1 MRRREFVALL
11 GGTLASWPLAVRAQQ
26 GGRVR
31 RVGVLLPALAS
42 DSEYP
47 TLLKAFV
54 QGLQDLGW
62 IDGRNLKVDVRWT
75 GAGAG
80 AVHKEATELAALAP
94 DVILAPGSS
103 TTGPLLQI
111 TRTIPVVFTV
121 VPDPVAAGFVESL
134 ARPGGNATGFASF
147 EYGIGGK
154 WLELLR
160 EIVPGVTRVGVVR
173 DPAVTAGVGQW
184 SAIQDISPAFGL
196 EVSPINLRD
205 VPDLERAVAAFARSG
220 NGGLIVTSS
229 GLAVRYRDVIV
240 RLAAEHKL
248 PALYYA
254 KAFVTVGGLISY
266 GADRT
271 DQFRRA
277 AGYANRILNGE
288 SPADLPVQAPA
299 KYELVVNVKTAKALG
314 FEVSPFLL
322 ARADE
327 VIE

>member
-1 MRRREFVALL
+1 M
-11 GGTLASWPLAVRAQQ
+11 
-26 GGRVR
+26 
-31 RVGVLLPALAS
+31 
-42 DSEYP
+42 
-47 TLLKAFV
+47 

-75 GAGAG
+75 GAG

-121 VPDPVAAGFVESL
+121 IPDPVAAGFVQSL

-248 PALYYA
+248 PTLYYA

-299 KYELVVNVKTAKALG
+299 KYELVVNVNTAKALG
-314 FEVSPFLL
+314 LEVPPFLL
-322 ARADE
+322 TRADE

>member
-1 MRRREFVALL
+1 MRRRELVALL

-26 GGRVR
+26 GGRAR

-75 GAGAG
+75 GAGA
-80 AVHKEATELAALAP
+80 VHKEATELVALAP

-111 TRTIPVVFTV
+111 NRTIPVVFTV
-121 VPDPVAAGFVESL
+121 IPDPVAAGFVESL

-160 EIVPGVTRVGVVR
+160 EVAPGVTRVGVVR
-173 DPAVTAGVGQW
+173 DPAIMAGAGQW
-184 SAIQDISPAFGL
+184 SAIQDASPIFGL

-205 VPDLERAVAAFARSG
+205 VPELERPVAAFARSG
-220 NGGLIVTSS
+220 IGGRVVTSS

-314 FEVSPFLL
+314 LEVSPFLL

>member
-1 MRRREFVALL
+1 MRRRELVALL
-11 GGTLASWPLAVRAQQ
+11 GGTLASWPLAARAQQ
-26 GGRVR
+26 GGRVHR
-31 RVGVLLPALAS
+31 AGVLLPAPPS

-62 IDGRNLKVDVRWT
+62 IDGRNLKVDVRW
-75 GAGAG
+75 AGAG
-80 AVHKEATELAALAP
+80 VEAVHKEAAELAALAP
-94 DVILAPGSS
+94 DVILAAGSAS
-103 TTGPLLQI
+103 TGPLLQV

-121 VPDPVAAGFVESL
+121 VPDPVAAGFVQNL

-160 EIVPGVTRVGVVR
+160 EVASGVTRVGVVR
-173 DPAVTAGVGQW
+173 DPAITAGAGQW
-184 SAIQDISPAFGL
+184 SAIQDASPTFGL
-196 EVSPINLRD
+196 EVSPINLHD

-220 NGGLIVTSS
+220 SGRLIVTSS
-229 GLAVRYRDVIV
+229 GLAVRFRDVIV

-254 KAFVTVGGLISY
+254 KAFVTVGGLMSY

-277 AGYANRILNGE
+277 ATYVHRVLNGE
-288 SPADLPVQAPA
+288 KPADLPVQAPS
-299 KYELVVNVKTAKALG
+299 KYELVVNVRTAKALG
-314 FEVSPFLL
+314 LEVSPFLL

>member
-1 MRRREFVALL
+1 LRRLTFIAMF
-11 GGTLASWPLAVRAQQ
+11 GGAAAAWPLAAPAQQ
-26 GGRVR
+26 GKRLR
-31 RVGVLLPALAS
+31 RIGVLVAAPAS

-54 QGLQDLGW
+54 QGLQELDW

-75 GAGAG
+75 GAGAE
-80 AVHKEATELAALAP
+80 AVHKEAAELVALAP
-94 DVILAPGSS
+94 DVILAAGSAS
-103 TTGPLLQI
+103 TGPLLQV

-121 VPDPVAAGFVESL
+121 VPDPVAAGFVASL

-160 EIVPGVTRVGVVR
+160 EIASGVTRVGVVR
-173 DPAVTAGVGQW
+173 DPAITAGAGQW
-184 SAIQDISPAFGL
+184 SAIQDASPAFGV
-196 EVSPINLRD
+196 EVRPINLRD

-220 NGGLIVTSS
+220 NSGLIVTSS

-240 RLAAEHKL
+240 RLAAEHNL

-288 SPADLPVQAPA
+288 KPAGLPVQP
-299 KYELVVNVKTAKALG
+299 LQNT
-314 FEVSPFLL
+314 SLL
-322 ARADE
+322 
-327 VIE
+327 